1 MCEHLEGPALVRAT
15 RHSCAKFFTGKLTPL
30 DAQIGRKTEPFSLH
44 SRKLYQFFTILNTML
59 ICTKKTHSL
68 TAAMNLT
75 IAKEQILTGL
85 QAVQNVVSTRT
96 TLPILSNVLM
106 RAAEGRVE
114 FTATDLDVTV
124 SCSVEAGVTKPGA
137 TTIPVK
143 KLFGIIREL
152 NSQEIE
158 IETDDKNVTSIRSG
172 SSFFKIRGL
181 AAEEFPPL
189 PEVQGRQARDRAA
202 GQVPRHVEENLL
214 RHFHRRIRYVLNGIF
229 LSLKDHKITM
239 VATDG
244 RRLALVDE
252 EADISDKSQGEF
264 IIPAKAVNELTR
276 LLQDKGDVE
285 VNFSDNQASFTLKN
299 EKGAGALIVS
309 KLIEGNYPNYR
320 QVIPAETKE
329 RIALPRE
336 EFLHAL
342 RRAEIMTSDKQ
353 NSVKM
358 AFGKNNLAITAN
370 SPDVGEARET
380 MAINYKGKEMAVAF
394 NPAYLIDPLNA
405 LTEDEVFF
413 ELIDELSPGVLK
425 INGPFLYVV
434 MPMRLS

>member
-1 MCEHLEGPALVRAT
+1 
-15 RHSCAKFFTGKLTPL
+15 
-30 DAQIGRKTEPFSLH
+30 
-44 SRKLYQFFTILNTML
+44 
-59 ICTKKTHSL
+59 
-68 TAAMNLT
+68 MNLT
-75 IAKEQILTGL
+75 IAKEQILNGL

-96 TLPILSNVLM
+96 TLPILSNVLV
-106 RAAEGRVE
+106 RAQEGRVE
-114 FTATDLDVTV
+114 FTATDLDVTI
-124 SCSVEAGVTKPGA
+124 SCSVEAAVKKPGA
-137 TTIPVK
+137 TTLPVK
-143 KLFGIIREL
+143 KLFGIVREL
-152 NSQEIE
+152 STGEIDL
-158 IETDDKNVTSIRSG
+158 ETDDKNVTSLRSG

-189 PEVQGRQARDRAA
+189 PKFKEDKKITLPQ
-202 GQVPRHVEENLL
+202 EKIKSML
-214 RHFHRRIRYVLNGIF
+214 RKTAFAISTDESRYVLNGIF
-229 LSLKDHKITM
+229 LSLKDHKMTM

-252 EADISDKSQGEF
+252 DVDVPEKSQGEF
-264 IIPAKAVNELTR
+264 IVPAKAVNELSR

-285 VNFSDNQASFTLKN
+285 VNFSENQAAFTLKD
-299 EKGAGALIVS
+299 EKGSGAFIMT

-329 RIALPRE
+329 RVALPRE

-353 NSVKM
+353 NSVKL
-358 AFGKNNLAITAN
+358 AFTKNNLAITAN

-380 MAINYKGKEMAVAF
+380 MALNYKGKEMAIAF
-394 NPAYLIDPLNA
+394 NPAYVIDPLNA
-405 LTEDEVFF
+405 LDNDEVFL

>member
-1 MCEHLEGPALVRAT
+1 
-15 RHSCAKFFTGKLTPL
+15 
-30 DAQIGRKTEPFSLH
+30 
-44 SRKLYQFFTILNTML
+44 
-59 ICTKKTHSL
+59 
-68 TAAMNLT
+68 MNLT
-75 IAKEQILTGL
+75 ISKEQIMTGL
-85 QAVQNVVSTRT
+85 QSVQNVVSNRT

-106 RAAEGRVE
+106 RAADNRVE
-114 FTATDLDVTV
+114 FTATDLDVTI
-124 SCSVEAGVTKPGA
+124 SCSVEATVSKPGA

-143 KLFGIIREL
+143 KFFGIIREL
-152 NSQEIE
+152 GSPEIE
-158 IETDDKNVTSIRSG
+158 IETDEKNVTSIRAG
-172 SSFFKIRGL
+172 ASFYKIRGL

-189 PEVQGRQARDRAA
+189 PKFKDDKRVTLPQEKFRSMLKKTSFAISTD
-202 GQVPRHVEENLL
+202 ES
-214 RHFHRRIRYVLNGIF
+214 RYVLNGIY
-229 LSLKDHKITM
+229 LSLKDHKMTM

-252 EADISDKSQGEF
+252 EAELSDKSQGEF
-264 IIPAKAVNELTR
+264 IVPAKAVNELTR

-285 VNFSDNQASFTLKN
+285 VNFSENQASFTLKS
-299 EKGAGALIVS
+299 EKGPGALIIS

-353 NSVKM
+353 NSVKL
-358 AFGKNNLAITAN
+358 AFGKNQLAITAN

-380 MAINYKGKEMAVAF
+380 MAVNYKGKDLAIAF
-394 NPAYLIDPLNA
+394 NPAYLIDPLTA
-405 LTEDEVFF
+405 LTQDEVFI